1 MHYNTIF
8 SQLFQFIPR
17 HRFEKSVETNGAN
30 LERIL
35 SRKPRTL
42 DELNE
47 AWFGRRQT
55 SFAHY
60 DDHRY
65 RSLNLNPVWEP
76 KHTVE
81 WRFYEN
87 KDVMGT
93 RTETSTDCFPKVPII
108 FIGSPA
114 RREYG
119 KTSDFAFRAQKSYR
133 FSRNLSLSREG

>member
-1 MHYNTIF
+1 MENA
-8 SQLFQFIPR
+8 LF
-17 HRFEKSVETNGAN
+17 

-47 AWFGRRQT
+47 AWFGHRQT
-55 SFAHY
+55 YFAHY
-60 DDHRY
+60 DGHRY
-65 RSLNLNPVWEP
+65 RSLNPVWEP

-93 RTETSTDCFPKVPII
+93 RTETSTVVPQKCPL
-108 FIGSPA
+108 FTSEVLPNMWMA
-114 RREYG
+114 RKCR
-119 KTSDFAFRAQKSYR
+119 RR
-133 FSRNLSLSREG
+133 